1 MRCVSSI
8 RLIFLTLTVII
19 LPLADLGAAQAP
31 AHIPP
36 AQAPIVISRPPALA
50 GAGDTP
56 RESPWSG
63 RGEVSYV
70 ATTGN
75 ADTTTAQVGGEATYK
90 PGAWSA
96 LFRAGY
102 LTSTKADGTHDRR
115 IDGLIRASRE
125 VSANMEIF
133 GQMAYVENTYAGLS
147 HSFYP
152 LAGVAYEVLQGKPHS
167 LTTRIGLGYG
177 QESRV
182 RTRDLSFATADAETA
197 YRWAMSK
204 TAELRQDT
212 TFTANLSRAADWRVA
227 NVTSIA
233 AALNSTLKLKVAH
246 GVNYLN
252 QPVSGF
258 EHVDTV
264 TSASVVATF

>member
-1 MRCVSSI
+1 MRCLSSI
-8 RLIFLTLTVII
+8 RFVFLILTVIT
-19 LPLADLGAAQAP
+19 LFPDRGAAQPP
-31 AHIPP
+31 AEIPP
-36 AQAPIVISRPPALA
+36 APAPLVISRPPALQP
-50 GAGDTP
+50 GTETTRKD
-56 RESPWSG
+56 PWSG

-75 ADTTTAQVGGEATYK
+75 ADTTTAQVGGEAVYK
-90 PGAWSA
+90 PNDWSA

-102 LTSTKADGTHDRR
+102 LTSTKADGPRDRR

-125 VSANMEIF
+125 VTAKMELF
-133 GQMAYVENTYAGLS
+133 GQIAYVENTYAGLS

-152 LAGVAYEVLQGKPHS
+152 LAGIAYELLKGKPHS
-167 LTTRIGLGYG
+167 LTTRVGLGYG

-182 RTRDLSFATADAETA
+182 RTRDLGFATADAETA
-197 YRWAMSK
+197 YRWTMSK
-204 TAELRQDT
+204 TAELRQDM
-212 TFTANLSRAADWRVA
+212 TFTTNLSRSADWRVA
-227 NVTSIA
+227 NVTSVA
-233 AALNSTLKLKVAH
+233 AALNSALKLKVSH

-258 EHVDTV
+258 ERVDTV

>member
-8 RLIFLTLTVII
+8 RLVFPILTVII
-19 LPLADLGAAQAP
+19 LALADRGAAQTQTP
-31 AHIPP
+31 IPP
-36 AQAPIVISRPPALA
+36 TRAPIVISRPPPLA
-50 GAGDTP
+50 P
-56 RESPWSG
+56 RTEAARKNPWSG

-75 ADTTTAQVGGEATYK
+75 ADTTTAQVGGETMYK
-90 PGAWSA
+90 PGPWSA

-102 LTSTKADGTHDRR
+102 LTSTKADGTRDRR
-115 IDGLIRASRE
+115 IDGLVRASRE
-125 VSANMEIF
+125 VSAKMEVF

-152 LAGVAYEVLQGKPHS
+152 LAGIAYELLAGKPHS
-167 LTTRIGLGYG
+167 LTTRVGLGYG

-197 YRWAMSK
+197 YRWTMSK

-212 TFTANLSRAADWRVA
+212 TFTTNLSHSSDWRVA
-227 NVTSIA
+227 NVTSVA
-233 AALNSTLKLKVAH
+233 AALNSSLKLKVSH

-252 QPVSGF
+252 EPVSGF
-258 EHVDTV
+258 ERVDTV

>member
-1 MRCVSSI
+1 
-8 RLIFLTLTVII
+8 
-19 LPLADLGAAQAP
+19 
-31 AHIPP
+31 
-36 AQAPIVISRPPALA
+36 
-50 GAGDTP
+50 
-56 RESPWSG
+56 
-63 RGEVSYV
+63 VSYV

-75 ADTTTAQVGGEATYK
+75 ADTTTAQIGGEATYK
-90 PGAWSA
+90 PGEWSA

-102 LTSTKADGTHDRR
+102 LTSTKADGSHNRR
-115 IDGLIRASRE
+115 IDGLMRASRE
-125 VSANMEIF
+125 VSAKVEIF

-177 QESRV
+177 QENRV

-197 YRWAMSK
+197 YRWAVSK

-212 TFTANLSRAADWRVA
+212 TFTANLSRSADWRVA

-258 EHVDTV
+258 ERVDTV